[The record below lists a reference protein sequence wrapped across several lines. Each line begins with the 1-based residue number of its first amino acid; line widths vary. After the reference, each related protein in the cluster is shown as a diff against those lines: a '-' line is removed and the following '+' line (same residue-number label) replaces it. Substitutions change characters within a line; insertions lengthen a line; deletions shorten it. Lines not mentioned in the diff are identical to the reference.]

1 MPKAACVARFAW
13 VSSLQEPGVAGT
25 NYPVGGQSNNV
36 PIPASANE
44 TTAAGSTNGNSV
56 DIQCAPWLLAALSN
70 NDVAFEMLK
79 FSCMWR
85 AINH

>member
-1 MPKAACVARFAW
+1 MLRGLRGSVADN
-13 VSSLQEPGVAGT
+13 LGVAGT

-36 PIPASANE
+36 PIPGSANE

-70 NDVAFEMLK
+70 KDVASEMLG

-85 AINH
+85 AISHENTR